1 MGDLIF
7 VTGGSRSG
15 KSAFAER
22 LVGRL
27 TEPWDTPVVYVATL
41 EPLDSEMTARI
52 ERHAARRLPEW
63 RTVEAPHALAMAIVA
78 APCTDALLVDSL
90 SGWVSN
96 RLLALGD
103 DTPTLDAIASLEAAL
118 RAEVTTIVA
127 RAAEREAPTVI
138 VSDEVGSGLVPEYA
152 LGRAYRD
159 VLSAANEAVSRAA
172 NDAWL
177 VVAGRALALPPPA

>member
-22 LVGRL
+22 LAVESGA
-27 TEPWDTPVVYVATL
+27 PVIYIATL
-41 EPLDSEMTARI
+41 EPLDGEMLARI
-52 ERHAARRLPEW
+52 DRHAARRPESW
-63 RTVEAPHALAMAIVA
+63 HTLEAPHGLTMAVTA
-78 APCTDALLVDSL
+78 APPGETLLVDSL

-96 RLLALGD
+96 RLLALHEEA
-103 DTPTLDAIASLEAAL
+103 PAPETLARLEAAL
-118 RAEVTTIVA
+118 LDDIASIVG
-127 RAAEREAPTVI
+127 RAAIREAPTII

-159 VLSAANEAVSRAA
+159 LLGIGNEAISRAA
-172 NDAWL
+172 RQAWL
-177 VVAGRALALPPPA
+177 VIAGRALALPPPA